1 MGMIDFLNNVDSQL
15 FLALNELHTDFLD
28 PIMKAL
34 SGKWIWVP
42 FYIMLLFLVWRD
54 HNKRQPALALRRTLL
69 TLMCITLAITLADQ
83 ICASALRPLVE
94 RPRPA
99 NEDSAICELV
109 HIVDGY
115 RGGHYGFPSCHAAN
129 SFALS
134 AFIIMLFR
142 NKIAVIGMLA
152 WALLLCYTRIYLGVH
167 YPGDLLVG
175 AVIGSCIGICCYM
188 LYSYLYKLRPLPAFR
203 QYLSMNDD

>member
-1 MGMIDFLNNVDSQL
+1 MIDFLNNVDTQL
-15 FLALNELHTDFLD
+15 FLTLNSLHTDFLD

-42 FYIMLLFLVWRD
+42 FYMVLLYLIWRD
-54 HNKRQPALALRRTLL
+54 YNKRFSALAVRRTLL
-69 TLMCITLAITLADQ
+69 TLVCIALAITLADQ
-83 ICASALRPLVE
+83 ICATLIRPIIE

-99 NEDSAICELV
+99 NEDSPIRALV

-129 SFALS
+129 SFALTT
-134 AFIIMLFR
+134 FIIMVFR
-142 NKIAVIGMLA
+142 NKVAITGMLS
-152 WALLLCYTRIYLGVH
+152 WALLLCYTRVYLGVH

-175 AVIGSCIGICCYM
+175 AIIGSCAGACCY
-188 LYSYLYKLRPLPAFR
+188 YLYRYFCKLRPLPIFS
-203 QYLSMNDD
+203 QYLSINDD